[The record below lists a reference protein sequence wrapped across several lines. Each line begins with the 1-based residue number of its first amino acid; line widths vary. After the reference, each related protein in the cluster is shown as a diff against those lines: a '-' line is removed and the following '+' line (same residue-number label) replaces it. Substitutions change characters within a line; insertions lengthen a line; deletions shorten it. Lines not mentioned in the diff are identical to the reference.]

1 MQRSVLDRI
10 YIAFLLILIV
20 SFGFLIFFISYFTR
34 RSLISEKQS
43 TLSNE
48 ATLISS
54 EAITYY
60 MTGDISKPQLAS
72 YLNYY
77 SGTLKADIWYVD
89 SNGEIVAT
97 SGYFEEIK
105 AGTETDSTVSSKS
118 VVGILKSLPSS
129 IYDLDKNYDITEKF
143 FTVSDFYGVYSDKV
157 ISVNT
162 PVVISV
168 QMASGGP
175 GNPQDLNCGAL
186 IIHSTTEDIN
196 SMMKNIYSITF
207 IPCLV
212 IIVISFALLQIV
224 SHKVL
229 RPIKKLAEVAQ
240 DYSKVDFDVET
251 GIKSSDEIGQLA
263 DSMEYMA
270 SELSKL
276 EEYRHDFISNIS
288 HDFRSPLTSIRG
300 YVTAIQDGTIPP
312 EKQER
317 YLGIVLDETNR
328 LTKLTQGL
336 LDLNRLEIYGPYL
349 NLIDFDFIDIV
360 KTTLNTFE
368 IKCIDKK
375 VAIYLNNHAEA
386 TIVTA
391 DKTKIQQVLYNLID
405 NALKFTPSNK
415 NIYINIIEKGDKLH
429 VSVKDEGIGMNE
441 DTQKKIWTRFY
452 KNDTSRGKDKGGTGL
467 GLAITKQII
476 KAHNETIDVYSKEGE
491 GSEFVFTLTKASA
504 DATHSGE
511 TQILINPNNTL

>member
-34 RSLISEKQS
+34 RSLISEKQI

-54 EAITYY
+54 QTITYY
-60 MTGDISKPQLAS
+60 MAGAMSTSDLATS
-72 YLNYY
+72 FNYY
-77 SGTLKADIWYVD
+77 AGTLKADIWYV
-89 SNGEIVAT
+89 NAKGELIAS
-97 SGYFEEIK
+97 SGYFGETKDGET
-105 AGTETDSTVSSKS
+105 GTSSDSKTS
-118 VVGILKSLPSS
+118 VAIMKSLPKS
-129 IYDLDKNYDITEKF
+129 IYDLDKNYQLNENSYS
-143 FTVSDFYGVYSDKV
+143 VSDFYGTYSDKV
-157 ISVNT
+157 ITVNT
-162 PVVISV
+162 PVVLTV
-168 QMASGGP
+168 QDSD
-175 GNPQDLNCGAL
+175 GNGSQNLNCGAL
-186 IIHSTTEDIN
+186 IIHTTTEDIN
-196 SMMKNIYSITF
+196 NMMKKIYSISF

-240 DYSKVDFDVET
+240 DYSKGDFDVET

-349 NLIDFDFIDIV
+349 NLVDFDFIDIV

-386 TIVTA
+386 TVVTA

-415 NIYINIIEKGDKLH
+415 NIYINITEKGEKLH
-429 VSVKDEGIGMNE
+429 VSVKDEGIGMSE

-476 KAHNETIDVYSKEGE
+476 KAHNETIDVYSTEGE
-491 GSEFVFTLTKASA
+491 GSEFVFTLTKANEES
-504 DATHSGE
+504 THSGE